1 MKEKFGNTIDFCLFH
16 IEKCAGSSLR
26 SMLHEYFKN
35 IYDTQEIFLPEKYK
49 NEHNLMNE
57 NDLAFIKQNDFKV
70 LLCHCNFNQPGV
82 TDLFSKT
89 CFSITCVRDPFS
101 RSLSHYYHFIRND
114 NRAFSDLTNDEI
126 LSIIP
131 RIAPNLLTSRLSG
144 FQDNIE
150 IALQNVKHINCILI
164 FENLKNDII
173 SLNNILNDV
182 THSKV
187 KLNMAFRNV
196 RSSYSEKDYAR
207 IKQFHQYFQN
217 DILLYNTI
225 VKMGA
230 KNRFRIKC

>member
-1 MKEKFGNTIDFCLFH
+1 MSDQMNYEAPRPNPGQLTVTIPLSYFNLLV
-16 IEKCAGSSLR
+16 ESYYAGR
-26 SMLHEYFKN
+26 GH
-35 IYDTQEIFLPEKYK
+35 
-49 NEHNLMNE
+49 NEPPAPVAPQVEE

-144 FQDNIE
+144 FQDNLE

-182 THSKV
+182 THSKL